1 MAGTTTCPTAF
12 WCERLSTTPFHSF
25 RRVHPSKRHRT
36 GTSSPPR
43 ALGNDVP
50 PIDLQTGVP
59 TDAYNLDEA
68 VKDFRTDLAAF
79 LASEYPVMTMKDV
92 IPRILSKRVRMLEE
106 DAWEHPP
113 SREVLEKARSTME
126 DLGTQYSDAFR
137 HQNIVAIAH
146 PTMPFLAPLLP
157 TEGDALPSTFEVG
170 GRQYPDTAILRNA
183 LPGPAFRAPALSIP
197 AGLTR
202 DGVGPRHRSLSTSP
216 SRTTLAASDPGVDHP
231 HSPLSR
237 PKSPGRRCRT

>member
-1 MAGTTTCPTAF
+1 
-12 WCERLSTTPFHSF
+12 
-25 RRVHPSKRHRT
+25 
-36 GTSSPPR
+36 
-43 ALGNDVP
+43 VP

-113 SREVLEKARSTME
+113 SREVVEKARSTMD

-137 HQNIVAIAH
+137 QQNIVAIAY
-146 PTMPFLAPLLP
+146 PTMPFPAPRLP
-157 TEGDALPSTFEVG
+157 TEGDALLPTFEVG